1 MTPDPLAALLPDASL
16 VVSRLAVVA
25 REHRFLRRLLTLIV
39 QGRDELAY
47 REANASPTSPAIDGA
62 LACMAQAV
70 AKAKGGAS

>member
-47 REANASPTSPAIDGA
+47 REANASPTTPAAITGQRGDA
-62 LACMAQAV
+62 T
-70 AKAKGGAS
+70 